1 MDRTVTKQT
10 LDGRTITISTV
21 ISNHV
26 AWAIAV
32 LNGKVVAEA
41 GKPGVIPPI
50 PGHPEFTHGLGKV
63 ALTGA
68 EFDAVQALIAEAQAE
83 YDATPEGRFQVL
95 LRQRED
101 LIEMAYGAV
110 DDAAEDKAAAFDR
123 GELARYFV
131 TQEGADETRIAQATA
146 ALRLFDAEHPEV
158 VASLRAD
165 LRKRAD
171 DALFD

>member
-63 ALTGA
+63 ALT
-68 EFDAVQALIAEAQAE
+68 EL
-83 YDATPEGRFQVL
+83 
-95 LRQRED
+95 
-101 LIEMAYGAV
+101 
-110 DDAAEDKAAAFDR
+110 AAAGFPPADVD
-123 GELARYFV
+123 GCSDPDCPLCAS
-131 TQEGADETRIAQATA
+131 GA
-146 ALRLFDAEHPEV
+146 
-158 VASLRAD
+158 
-165 LRKRAD
+165 K
-171 DALFD
+171 